1 MEVDDADDDWE
12 VWWDARVSALTQL
25 FGPIEELVGH
35 AVVPLDFG
43 PDVGGAADVIY
54 FKHHVPG
61 VLTVTCELIGRDDQV
76 KATLGNYE
84 LAICSRTHEPWAANV
99 ISRLANYTLQTPLNP
114 GETMD
119 IASAVPDGANI
130 VAFLFQEYGRFKV
143 KGRTAGVLL
152 CIGITGDELDLCRK
166 GQGEMVERALR
177 DHAVYPFTDLYRG
190 SVLTESSS

>member
-1 MEVDDADDDWE
+1 
-12 VWWDARVSALTQL
+12 
-25 FGPIEELVGH
+25 
-35 AVVPLDFG
+35 
-43 PDVGGAADVIY
+43 
-54 FKHHVPG
+54 
-61 VLTVTCELIGRDDQV
+61 
-76 KATLGNYE
+76 
-84 LAICSRTHEPWAANV
+84 V
-99 ISRLANYTLQTPLNP
+99 ISRLANYTLETPLNP

-152 CIGITGDELDLCRK
+152 CIGITSDELELCRK

-190 SVLTESSS
+190 SVLTEASS

>member
-1 MEVDDADDDWE
+1 MGVDDADDDWE

-25 FGPIEELVGH
+25 FGPVEELVGH

-84 LAICSRTHEPWAANV
+84 LAICSRTHEP
-99 ISRLANYTLQTPLNP
+99 
-114 GETMD
+114 
-119 IASAVPDGANI
+119 
-130 VAFLFQEYGRFKV
+130 
-143 KGRTAGVLL
+143 
-152 CIGITGDELDLCRK
+152 
-166 GQGEMVERALR
+166 
-177 DHAVYPFTDLYRG
+177 
-190 SVLTESSS
+190 